1 MNFRTRGA
9 GGNISATPE
18 LTGFDTVLNIYRLVT
33 LVPLFFQPRLLPV
46 WMVTQGTRIYPALPI
61 RKKPRTNA
69 EPAKISVHELWT
81 SQLMVYIYPRASIA
95 APFIS
100 YVLDQ
105 FGVVLVAFQFSLVW
119 VCVCFRVVSSLH
131 STITSL

>member
-9 GGNISATPE
+9 GGNISAIPE

-33 LVPLFFQPRLLPV
+33 LVPIFQPRLLPV
-46 WMVTQGTRIYPALPI
+46 RMVTQGTRINPALPI

-95 APFIS
+95 APFIG
-100 YVLDQ
+100 YV
-105 FGVVLVAFQFSLVW
+105 
-119 VCVCFRVVSSLH
+119 
-131 STITSL
+131 